1 MSGRRNAL
9 GRYGEDVATRHLIEQ
24 GLVVL
29 DRNWRCES
37 GEIDL
42 VLREGNTLVICEVKT
57 RASARFG
64 DPLEAVTQAKAGRLR
79 ALAEKWMENRGLHPP
94 DVRFDVVGV
103 LQDGHGRAEVNHV
116 RGIA

>member
-1 MSGRRNAL
+1 MRGRRNAL

-79 ALAEKWMENRGLHPP
+79 VLAEKWMENRGLHPP